1 LPRHARP
8 RYEGNVRAERELLL
22 TIGLVVVGCGGAT
35 APTAG
40 SVSPD
45 PVTPG
50 ASRHASVAGSRATPM
65 TGGSSDGTTCEQAR
79 EQYTEEINVGA
90 GAGADL
96 KAEDF
101 AAVLNNGSYLNPC
114 DVPTAS
120 KVQICAAVQNGHAV
134 GVTVL
139 LDPPSP
145 ALEICVAG
153 QVRQLAFPANAKM
166 DFVNVN
172 F

>member
-1 LPRHARP
+1 VKKI
-8 RYEGNVRAERELLL
+8 VRSLAL
-22 TIGLVVVGCGGAT
+22 ISAVAGACGGAA
-35 APTAG
+35 APNVK
-40 SVSPD
+40 SSSE
-45 PVTPG
+45 PVA
-50 ASRHASVAGSRATPM
+50 ASGTRHAAASGTPASTP

-79 EQYTEEINVGA
+79 DQYVEEINVGGPA
-90 GAGADL
+90 GAADL

-114 DVPTAS
+114 DVPTTS
-120 KVQICAAVQNGHAV
+120 KVVICAAVQNGHAV

-145 ALEICVAG
+145 PLEICVAG
-153 QVRQLAFPANAKM
+153 QVRQLTFPTHAKM
-166 DFVNVN
+166 DIVNVN

>member
-1 LPRHARP
+1 LPRHARA
-8 RYEGNVRAERELLL
+8 RYDGSVRAENYVA
-22 TIGLVVVGCGGAT
+22 VVFFVMGCGGAT
-35 APTAG
+35 ASTGGA
-40 SVSPD
+40 SAHD
-45 PVTPG
+45 PVVPG
-50 ASRHASVAGSRATPM
+50 PTRHAGAAASRPGPM

-79 EQYTEEINVGA
+79 EQYTEEINVGTSA
-90 GAGADL
+90 PADL
-96 KAEDF
+96 KADDF

-114 DVPTAS
+114 DVPTTS
-120 KVQICAAVQNGHAV
+120 KVRICAAVQNGHAV

-145 ALEICVAG
+145 DLEICVAG
-153 QVRQLAFPANAKM
+153 QVRQLAFPAGAKM

>member
-1 LPRHARP
+1 
-8 RYEGNVRAERELLL
+8 
-22 TIGLVVVGCGGAT
+22 
-35 APTAG
+35 
-40 SVSPD
+40 
-45 PVTPG
+45 
-50 ASRHASVAGSRATPM
+50 M

-79 EQYTEEINVGA
+79 DQYTEEINLQA
-90 GAGADL
+90 GSTADL

-101 AAVLNNGSYLNPC
+101 AAVLNNGTYLNPC

-120 KVQICAAVQNGHAV
+120 KVRICAAVQNGHAV

-145 ALEICVAG
+145 ELEICVAG
-153 QVRQLAFPANAKM
+153 QIRQLAFPSHAKM
-166 DFVNVN
+166 DFVNVT

>member
-1 LPRHARP
+1 
-8 RYEGNVRAERELLL
+8 
-22 TIGLVVVGCGGAT
+22 
-35 APTAG
+35 
-40 SVSPD
+40 
-45 PVTPG
+45 
-50 ASRHASVAGSRATPM
+50 M

-79 EQYTEEINVGA
+79 DQYTEEINVGSGSA
-90 GAGADL
+90 ADL

-101 AAVLNNGSYLNPC
+101 AAVLNNGTYLAPC
-114 DVPTAS
+114 DVPTTS
-120 KVQICAAVQNGHAV
+120 KVRICAAVQNGHAV

-145 ALEICVAG
+145 EMEVCVSG